1 MIRLNHFIYKA
12 HIDSIVDPLCTD
24 THIYVIS
31 AGALIQ
37 VCELEKNA
45 DAAGNAVW
53 NLDRKLIAED
63 TLRALLADFPEDVL
77 LNLGITPG
85 TAGTL
90 DPAAFGL
97 EPRPITTDPAWP
109 ADPVS
114 PETQQT
120 DPSQPGPDD
129 IVNG

>member
-1 MIRLNHFIYKA
+1 MFLLMKPIEKA
-12 HIDSIVDPLCTD
+12 I
-24 THIYVIS
+24 
-31 AGALIQ
+31 
-37 VCELEKNA
+37 
-45 DAAGNAVW
+45 
-53 NLDRKLIAED
+53 
-63 TLRALLADFPEDVL
+63 LASD
-77 LNLGITPG
+77 LGITPG

-97 EPRPITTDPAWP
+97 EPRPITTDPGWP
-109 ADPVS
+109 ADSVS